1 MIIDWF
7 WFTFIYTSGYIVNV
21 TDTYVHVKMNIYAS
35 WFMNIVTN
43 RIRRLNI
50 LNIQIPPRDGR
61 WLITVLDCLN
71 FVNSREF
78 LNIFDSKCEW
88 TVDDGLNVHQPYLT
102 IVDIINSTTVITE
115 VTNSI
120 DAYIDVGDRVE
131 LSIVLQNH
139 LQFIKQQQSI
149 HL

>member
-1 MIIDWF
+1 
-7 WFTFIYTSGYIVNV
+7 
-21 TDTYVHVKMNIYAS
+21 MNEYIYAS
-35 WFMNIVTN
+35 CFVGLVTN

-50 LNIQIPPRDGR
+50 LNIQIAPRDR
-61 WLITVLDCLN
+61 CWLITVLDCFN

-88 TVDDGLNVHQPYLT
+88 TSDDGLNIHQPYLT

-115 VTNSI
+115 VSNDS
-120 DAYIDVGDRVE
+120 DAYIDVGDRAE

-139 LQFIKQQQSI
+139 L
-149 HL
+149 